1 MSDTSYV
8 PVECLIRH
16 LTQKA
21 ALVLE
26 LDEGREVWVPLSV
39 IHEED
44 LGDLEVGLEVEIN
57 VAEWFADKEGL

>member
-16 LTQKA
+16 LTQRA

-26 LDEGREVWVPLSV
+26 LEEGREVWVPFSV
-39 IHEED
+39 IHEDD
-44 LGDLEVGLEVEIN
+44 LADLEVSMEVEIN
-57 VAEWFADKEGL
+57 VATWFAEKEGL